1 MSDMETQF
9 GVMHNMVNQLKNKY
23 DQIANLS
30 PKVEGNSEIAK
41 QIKSLLTK
49 MKNWDDEMVQRLSK
63 AYDDVENFENKF
75 TAEWLFLINQTESD
89 IPVVN
94 QGSMDRYAELSEQWD
109 KLSGRGNQML
119 STDIPDLNKALWKA
133 GIGAIWQD

>member
-1 MSDMETQF
+1 
-9 GVMHNMVNQLKNKY
+9 
-23 DQIANLS
+23 
-30 PKVEGNSEIAK
+30 
-41 QIKSLLTK
+41 

-109 KLSGRGNQML
+109 KLSGRGNQMI